1 MVELARALGQFV
13 DGLYGYPA
21 RAGQPEPESV
31 TRAVMS
37 IGAPQSGHA
46 GRLPSWTRRQY
57 RQRYVLTVGP

>member
-1 MVELARALGQFV
+1 MSAIIGCSIQ
-13 DGLYGYPA
+13 
-21 RAGQPEPESV
+21 PESV

-37 IGAPQSGHA
+37 IGAPQSGQA